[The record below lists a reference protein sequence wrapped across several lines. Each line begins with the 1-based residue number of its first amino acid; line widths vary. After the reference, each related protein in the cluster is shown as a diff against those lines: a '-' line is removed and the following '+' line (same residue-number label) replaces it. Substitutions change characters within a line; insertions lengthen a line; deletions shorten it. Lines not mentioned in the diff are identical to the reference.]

1 MQKKSLKKKISL
13 HRESLLRLESN
24 QLEQVAGGDPT
35 VGASACFCT
44 DTCTLMP
51 RCH

>member
-1 MQKKSLKKKISL
+1 MHKKSLKKKITL
-13 HRESLLRLESN
+13 NRETLAHLDGKPLEK
-24 QLEQVAGGDPT
+24 VVGGDPT